1 MKGKIIQ
8 AAIDLFDEKGFKE
21 TSIEDIT
28 NNIGATKGTF
38 YYYFKS
44 KQELLKD
51 IHLSHILDLLQKQE
65 EIIQDPSKSNYQKLY
80 DIIYLIISRIRTK
93 GKSARIIFREM
104 RHIKEVDL
112 EQIKG
117 KRRDFRLNVQSLLED
132 GIAKGH
138 FKNNVRA
145 DILAFS
151 ILDMV
156 NRTYYWYNPDGEIS
170 EEELVDYYLDIILN
184 GIKSRGPEHN

>member
-8 AAIDLFDEKGFKE
+8 TAIDLFDEKGFKE

-28 NNIGATKGTF
+28 DNIGATKGTF

-51 IHLSHILDLLQKQE
+51 IHLSFILDLLQKQE
-65 EIIQDPSKSNYQKLY
+65 EIIRDPSKNNYQKLY
-80 DIIYLIISRIRTK
+80 DIIYLIISGIKTK

-104 RHIKEVDL
+104 RHIEEVHL

-117 KRRDFRLNVQSLLED
+117 KRRDFRLNVQALLED

-170 EEELVDYYLDIILN
+170 EEELVNYYLEIILN
-184 GIKSRGPEHN
+184 GIKNRGPEHN